1 MRRLVL
7 IILAPVLSQ
16 ALVVA
21 WEKPVAPGLS
31 YRMEIDSSAP
41 RVVHALRWSLGA
53 PDVSARSEV
62 AQMRLFSGPGAEAR
76 EGITSLLER
85 SGAIAGV
92 NGDFF
97 PTSGDPLN
105 AVVRDGQILS
115 RPFPGRACFG
125 WGSSV
130 SAAGLLD
137 WTGSVNISSIGD
149 QSLTGLNEDVQPDRL
164 VLFTDSCAEARAP
177 AKNISLLVKM
187 DTLGFTPSGVFKG
200 QVASVLRNNTVIKI
214 PQGYAV
220 LVRPGD
226 DPVKFGVVMQGDTV
240 SITMKTTGMDWSKV
254 DNVIGGGPMLLKGGA
269 VAIDTLTAGFSK
281 SFADTRHPRTAIG
294 RTAKGDLWFI
304 TVDGRQ
310 PMSVGASLEEL
321 AKIMLSHGCTDAMN
335 LDGGGSTTLAIFGQ
349 VMNRPSDGAERK
361 VANGVL
367 FFGPK
372 PANALGQAVI
382 QGPATLDPGVP
393 GGYRL
398 VGADGKAV
406 PDREVLWTAIGTGGW
421 VDQSGTLRPLDAG
434 GPVIVRATA
443 RGTTISL
450 TVQVKKKQGGPTP

>member
-1 MRRLVL
+1 
-7 IILAPVLSQ
+7 
-16 ALVVA
+16 
-21 WEKPVAPGLS
+21 
-31 YRMEIDSSAP
+31 
-41 RVVHALRWSLGA
+41 
-53 PDVSARSEV
+53 
-62 AQMRLFSGPGAEAR
+62 
-76 EGITSLLER
+76 
-85 SGAIAGV
+85 
-92 NGDFF
+92 
-97 PTSGDPLN
+97 
-105 AVVRDGQILS
+105 
-115 RPFPGRACFG
+115 
-125 WGSSV
+125 
-130 SAAGLLD
+130 
-137 WTGSVNISSIGD
+137 
-149 QSLTGLNEDVQPDRL
+149 
-164 VLFTDSCAEARAP
+164 
-177 AKNISLLVKM
+177 
-187 DTLGFTPSGVFKG
+187 
-200 QVASVLRNNTVIKI
+200 
-214 PQGYAV
+214 
-220 LVRPGD
+220 
-226 DPVKFGVVMQGDTV
+226 
-240 SITMKTTGMDWSKV
+240 
-254 DNVIGGGPMLLKGGA
+254 MLLKGGA